1 MRATRPSSWRLSIL
15 ISLFGKSTD
24 CILKA
29 LTRYMHQALVFMA
42 CTSLCMALTCGA
54 WLSRAD
60 SQSSYIYQNCLIN
73 PWSCSFVVNLLLI
86 FVQTHL

>member
-1 MRATRPSSWRLSIL
+1 VRATRPSSWRLSIL

-24 CILKA
+24 CILK
-29 LTRYMHQALVFMA
+29 ALVFMA